1 MICSCPRSSVLK
13 MPVTNLV
20 AQSSCVQTAGM
31 AHAGMRDTAKRKER
45 CYVMADVVVGDSLTM
60 MVESILS
67 RPTTLIALNAPLL
80 SLSSALRG
88 VSWSLAAHTSAAK
101 GPGTRSAVAP
111 HQDQEGWV
119 CPRHYI
125 QMEALTELTRARAG

>member
-1 MICSCPRSSVLK
+1 
-13 MPVTNLV
+13 
-20 AQSSCVQTAGM
+20 
-31 AHAGMRDTAKRKER
+31 
-45 CYVMADVVVGDSLTM
+45 MADVAVGDSLTM

-67 RPTTLIALNAPLL
+67 RPTTLIELNAPLP
-80 SLSSALRG
+80 SPSSALRG

-119 CPRHYI
+119 CRRHYI
-125 QMEALTELTRARAG
+125 HSDGSPHRIDQGKGRLKRANDLLYSAA